1 MAFED
6 LKDRLSE
13 QAQGYW
19 SRIQESSIFI
29 QLHEKY
35 ADLNPTSQ
43 KIVIVISSVLL
54 AFFTLMIPWSY
65 ISSSQQ
71 SVLDFETNKIIL
83 RDLYRVSRASAEL
96 EGAPPQVDP
105 SALAAR
111 AQAQLQT
118 MSLQTEQIERVVAVD
133 NALGGPGIPGVP
145 KAVQQKGIEV
155 TLRKLNLRQVIEIG
169 YQLLTLQPG
178 LKMTGLTV
186 TASSPDPHYFDAI
199 YRVISFSL
207 PAPAADIKP
216 VPNRRGGAPA
226 RRNRPADTE
235 EDASGDNQ

>member
-6 LKDRLSE
+6 LKDRLTE

-19 SRIQESSIFI
+19 SRIQESNLYI

-43 KIVIVISSVLL
+43 KIVL
-54 AFFTLMIPWSY
+54 ALGSTILILVTLMIPWSY
-65 ISSSQQ
+65 ISSSQL
-71 SVLDFETNKIIL
+71 SIADFEANKLIL
-83 RDLYRVSRASAEL
+83 RDLYRVSRASGEL
-96 EGAPPQVDP
+96 EGAPPPVDP
-105 SALAAR
+105 NGLASR
-111 AQAQLQT
+111 AQSQLQT
-118 MSLQTEQIERVVAVD
+118 MNLQAEQIEKVIAVD

-155 TLRKLNLRQVIEIG
+155 TIRKLNVRQVIEIG

-186 TASSPDPHYFDAI
+186 TASIPDPHYFDAI
-199 YRVISFSL
+199 YKIISFSL
-207 PAPAADIKP
+207 PAPAADVKAP
-216 VPNRRGGAPA
+216 PKRGGGSKRSKPA
-226 RRNRPADTE
+226 E
-235 EDASGDNQ
+235 EDAPGDEE

>member
-19 SRIQESSIFI
+19 SRIQESSIYI

-43 KIVIVISSVLL
+43 KIVLVVSSLVLAL
-54 AFFTLMIPWSY
+54 ITLMIPWSY

-71 SVLDFETNKIIL
+71 SVADFEMNKIIL
-83 RDLYRVSRASAEL
+83 RDLYRVSRASAAL

-105 SALAAR
+105 TQLVSR
-111 AQAQLQT
+111 AQSQLGT
-118 MSLQTEQIERVVAVD
+118 MALQAEQIEKVIPVD

-145 KAVQQKGIEV
+145 KQVQQKGIEV

-186 TASSPDPHYFDAI
+186 TATASDPHYFDAI
-199 YRVISFSL
+199 YKVISFSL
-207 PAPAADIKP
+207 PSPAADVKP
-216 VPNRRGGAPA
+216 APKRGTPPRKA
-226 RRNRPADTE
+226 RPAETE
-235 EDASGDNQ
+235 EDSGDEE

>member
-1 MAFED
+1 MAFDD
-6 LKDRLSE
+6 LKDRFSE
-13 QAQGYW
+13 QAQSYW
-19 SRIQESSIFI
+19 SRIQESSIYI

-43 KIVIVISSVLL
+43 KIVIVVSSVLL

-71 SVLDFETNKIIL
+71 SVLDFEANKIIL
-83 RDLYRVSRASAEL
+83 RDLHRVSRASAEL

-105 SALAAR
+105 NSLATR
-111 AQAQLQT
+111 AQSQLST
-118 MSLQTEQIERVVAVD
+118 MALQTEQIEKVVPVD

-186 TASSPDPHYFDAI
+186 TASSPDPHYFDAV

-207 PAPAADIKP
+207 PAPPAADVKP
-216 VPNRRGGAPA
+216 VPGRRGAPA
-226 RRNRPADTE
+226 KRNRPADSE
-235 EDASGDNQ
+235 EDAAGDE

>member
-6 LKDRLSE
+6 LRDRLSE

-19 SRIQESSIFI
+19 SRIQESSIYI

-43 KIVIVISSVLL
+43 KIVLVVGSFLL
-54 AFFTLMIPWSY
+54 VSFTLMIPWSY

-71 SVLDFETNKIIL
+71 SIAEFEENKAIL
-83 RDLYRVSRASAEL
+83 RDLHRVSRASAAL
-96 EGAPPQVDP
+96 EGAPPQIDP
-105 SALAAR
+105 SALADRAR
-111 AQAQLQT
+111 AELQK
-118 MSLQTEQIERVVAVD
+118 MPLQEEQVEKVIPVD

-155 TLRKLNLRQVIEIG
+155 TLRKLNVRQVIEIG
-169 YQLLTLQPG
+169 HQLLTLQPG

-199 YRVISFSL
+199 YRIISFSL
-207 PAPAADIKP
+207 PAPPADAKAAPKK
-216 VPNRRGGAPA
+216 RGGSA
-226 RRNRPADTE
+226 RRNKPADNQDDE
-235 EDASGDNQ
+235 SGDEE

>member
-43 KIVIVISSVLL
+43 KLVIVIGSLL
-54 AFFTLMIPWSY
+54 IALFTLMLPWSY
-65 ISSSQQ
+65 ITSSQQ
-71 SVLDFETNKIIL
+71 SIADYEMNKLIL
-83 RDLYRVSRASAEL
+83 RDLHRVSRASASL
-96 EGAPPQVDP
+96 EGAPPQIDP
-105 SALAAR
+105 NALASR
-111 AQAQLQT
+111 AQTQLQG
-118 MSLQTEQIERVVAVD
+118 MALQQEQIEKVIAVD
-133 NALGGPGIPGVP
+133 NALGGSGIPGVP
-145 KAVQQKGIEV
+145 KAVQQQGIEV
-155 TLRKLNLRQVIEIG
+155 TLRKLNVRQVIEIG

-186 TASSPDPHYFDAI
+186 TASSPDPHYFDAV

-207 PAPAADIKP
+207 PAPPADVKP
-216 VPNRRGGAPA
+216 VPKRGSQ
-226 RRNRPADTE
+226 RRNQPSAD
-235 EDASGDNQ
+235 DDSSGDNE